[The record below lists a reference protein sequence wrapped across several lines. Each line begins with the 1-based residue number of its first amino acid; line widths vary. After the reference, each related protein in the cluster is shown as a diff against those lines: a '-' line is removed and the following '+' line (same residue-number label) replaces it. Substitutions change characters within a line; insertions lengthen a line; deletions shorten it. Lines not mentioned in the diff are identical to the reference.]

1 MSRDEGRVIEEE
13 TFPHTFNAKMSLCV
27 TGIGPARTSPNTR
40 RNKRANNVAATQDV
54 NETVDDGPPAAKKT
68 MVVEESEDIHGDNS
82 KTQHD
87 LSAHLAKIDEM
98 VEKTRRSGSLG
109 TAGKTRSSLKK
120 SMRLTSLEGD
130 ANSAKMQ
137 SGPSQG
143 GGGPESQQIEWKD
156 PREEEEQ
163 KILRARLSAETQ
175 ALKEAMDTGGN
186 ETQGQVRN
194 NANAL
199 YNAIN

>member
-1 MSRDEGRVIEEE
+1 
-13 TFPHTFNAKMSLCV
+13 
-27 TGIGPARTSPNTR
+27 
-40 RNKRANNVAATQDV
+40 
-54 NETVDDGPPAAKKT
+54 
-68 MVVEESEDIHGDNS
+68 
-82 KTQHD
+82 
-87 LSAHLAKIDEM
+87 
-98 VEKTRRSGSLG
+98 
-109 TAGKTRSSLKK
+109 
-120 SMRLTSLEGD
+120 MRLTSLEGD
-130 ANSAKMQ
+130 ASSAKMQ

-175 ALKEAMDTGGN
+175 ALKEAMDTGDN

-199 YNAIN
+199 YDAIN